1 MEFNHISVLLNET
14 VDNLRVKPDGI
25 YFDGTLGGA
34 GHSANILQQ
43 LDDGLLIAMDR
54 DESALMAS
62 KDRLRDI
69 GGNFVL
75 AKGNFVNVDLLL
87 AELEISSL
95 DGALLDLGVSSH
107 QLDTEERGFSY
118 HVDAPLDMRMD
129 QSQKLDGKTIVNTY
143 SLEELTAILYDFGEE
158 RWAKRI
164 AEIII
169 ERRPIETTLQLVD
182 VIKRAVPAG
191 ARDQKHPARRTFQA
205 LRIAV
210 NQELENID
218 KTIDKIIQVLAPG
231 GRLAV
236 ITFHSLEDRI
246 VKNTFRKYE
255 NPCKCPE
262 DIPVCVCGLR
272 PVAKVIT
279 RKPIIPG
286 MKELEFNPRS
296 RSAKLRVIEKL

>member
-1 MEFNHISVLLNET
+1 MEFKHISVLLNET
-14 VDNLRVKPDGI
+14 IDALRIRPDGI

-34 GHSANILQQ
+34 GHSSQILKQ
-43 LDDGLLIAMDR
+43 LEDGLLIAMDR
-54 DESALMAS
+54 DEAALMAS
-62 KDRLRDI
+62 KDKLREI

-75 AKGNFVNVDLLL
+75 AKGNFLNVDLLL
-87 AELEISSL
+87 GELQIEQL

-118 HVDAPLDMRMD
+118 HYDAPLDMRMD
-129 QSQKLDGKTIVNTY
+129 QSQKLDARTIVNTY
-143 SLEELTAILYDFGEE
+143 SHEELTTILLEYGEE

-164 AEIII
+164 AEIMI
-169 ERRPIETTLQLVD
+169 ERRPIETTFELVD

-191 ARDQKHPARRTFQA
+191 ARDNKHPARRTFQA

-210 NQELENID
+210 NHELDNIEA
-218 KTIDKIIQVLAPG
+218 TLDKIMASLAPG

-246 VKNTFRKYE
+246 VKNTFRRYE
-255 NPCKCPE
+255 NPCSCPAE
-262 DIPVCVCGLR
+262 LPLCVCGQQPTGKL
-272 PVAKVIT
+272 IN

-286 MKELEFNPRS
+286 IKELEFNPRS
-296 RSAKLRVIEKL
+296 RSAKLRVIEKI

>member
-14 VDNLRVKPDGI
+14 IEALQVKPDGI

-34 GHSANILQQ
+34 GHSSNILRK

-54 DESALMAS
+54 DESALLAS
-62 KDRLRDI
+62 KDRLREI

-75 AKGNFVNVDLLL
+75 AKGNFINVDLLL
-87 AELEISSL
+87 SELMIEHL

-118 HVDAPLDMRMD
+118 HYDAPLDMRMD
-129 QSQKLDGKTIVNTY
+129 QSQKLDARTIVNTY
-143 SLEELTAILYDFGEE
+143 SQEELTTILLEYGEE

-164 AEIII
+164 AEIMI
-169 ERRPIETTLQLVD
+169 ERRPIETTFELVD

-191 ARDQKHPARRTFQA
+191 ARDNKHPARRTFQA

-210 NQELENID
+210 NQELDNIEA
-218 KTIDKIIQVLAPG
+218 TLDKIMDVLAPG
-231 GRLAV
+231 GHLAV

-246 VKNTFRKYE
+246 VKNTFRRYE
-255 NPCKCPE
+255 DPCTCPDE
-262 DIPVCVCGLR
+262 IPLCVCGLK
-272 PVAKVIT
+272 PTGKLVN
-279 RKPIIPG
+279 RKPIIPSI
-286 MKELEFNPRS
+286 KELEFNPRS

>member
-14 VDNLRVKPDGI
+14 VEQLQIKPDGI

-34 GHSANILQQ
+34 GHSATILQQ
-43 LDDGLLIAMDR
+43 LNDGLLIAMDR
-54 DESALMAS
+54 DEAALQAS

-75 AKGNFVNVDLLL
+75 AKGNFLNVDLLL
-87 AELEISSL
+87 SELAVNQL

-118 HVDAPLDMRMD
+118 HYDAPLDMRMD
-129 QSQKLDGKTIVNTY
+129 QSQKLDARTIVNTY
-143 SLEELTAILYDFGEE
+143 SQDDLTTIIRDYGEE

-164 AEIII
+164 AEFII
-169 ERRPIETTLQLVD
+169 EHRPIETTFQLVD

-191 ARDQKHPARRTFQA
+191 ARDNKHPARRTFQA

-218 KTIDKIIQVLAPG
+218 KTLDKLMHALAPG

-246 VKNTFRKYE
+246 VKTAFRSYE
-255 NPCKCPE
+255 DPCLCPPE
-262 DIPVCVCGLR
+262 IPVCVCHKQPIGR
-272 PVAKVIT
+272 IIT

-286 MKELEFNPRS
+286 LKELEFNPRS
-296 RSAKLRVIEKL
+296 RSAKLRIIEKL

>member
-1 MEFNHISVLLNET
+1 MEFKHISVLLNET
-14 VDNLRVKPDGI
+14 IEQLRVKPDGI

-34 GHSANILQQ
+34 GHSANILKQ

-54 DESALMAS
+54 DEAALRAS

-75 AKGNFVNVDLLL
+75 AKGNFINVDLLL
-87 AELEISSL
+87 GELNVSHL

-118 HVDAPLDMRMD
+118 HYDAPLDMRMD
-129 QSQKLDGKTIVNTY
+129 QDQKLDARTIVNTY
-143 SLEELTAILYDFGEE
+143 SHEDLTTILFQYGEE

-164 AEIII
+164 AEVMI
-169 ERRPIETTLQLVD
+169 EHRPIETTFQLVD

-191 ARDQKHPARRTFQA
+191 ARDTKHPARRTFQA

-210 NQELENID
+210 NQELENLALSLD
-218 KTIDKIIQVLAPG
+218 KLIEVLAPG

-246 VKNTFRKYE
+246 VKNAFRKYE
-255 NPCKCPE
+255 NPCTCPE
-262 DIPVCVCGLR
+262 EIPICVCGLK
-272 PVAKVIT
+272 PVGKIIT
-279 RKPIIPG
+279 RKPIIPS

-296 RSAKLRVIEKL
+296 RSAKLRVIEKI